1 MKKEGSVLVL
11 FCVGGFCSGSVLV
24 LFCVVWSGVAAM
36 DVNIP
41 QKVYEFAR
49 YDNIML
55 PCTFTSSVTNPPLV
69 IITWTALA
77 QAGSDALDTII
88 LSHYH
93 PAGKTD
99 VDPDYKGRAS
109 LNLDMKTGRADLKLN
124 SITLKDNREFEC
136 AVQIPGDA
144 TGQTADKTRLVVQ
157 VGPSP
162 PICQLQ
168 GLPEYGRNIRLTC
181 ESEEGSPPPTY
192 RWESRD
198 VRNLPQVPD
207 PRTTDMGGVL
217 SLYNVGMHTSGNYI
231 CTSRNKI
238 SSASCNLTLKVMPP
252 SVDIVSALRKEVGA
266 FLKIAGS
273 IIGGEED

>member
-168 GLPEYGRNIRLTC
+168 GLPEYGRNIRLT
-181 ESEEGSPPPTY
+181 
-192 RWESRD
+192 
-198 VRNLPQVPD
+198 L
-207 PRTTDMGGVL
+207 GGVL